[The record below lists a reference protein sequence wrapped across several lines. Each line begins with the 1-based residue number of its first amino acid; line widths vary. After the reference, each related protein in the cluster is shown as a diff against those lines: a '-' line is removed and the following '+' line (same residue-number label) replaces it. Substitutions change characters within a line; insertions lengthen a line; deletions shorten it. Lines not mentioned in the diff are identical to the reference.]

1 MAKRK
6 PTKREARRR
15 LRSIPDIPLPLRRL
29 GPIGR
34 SAGVVTSGAKAL
46 GELLITADPLNRTA
60 PRSASPLPQTRRSP
74 ESYARE
80 ARIKEG
86 LRDVGSAISNI
97 QFPEL
102 TRRDDTMNTRDIIR
116 EVVNNPLI
124 EITPEMLPII
134 NDVAILMDSNGD
146 LVENQFADQ
155 FRRDKVLPRKKRKKS
170 KYQMELGRQLK
181 KLKKKHPRTPITR
194 LMKRAHRL
202 TKKALK

>member
-1 MAKRK
+1 MARSLKDLSRDLDRKLKRGLK
-6 PTKREARRR
+6 DLRKLLPAGRGGQPFKKEPIIAPPRSWSPTP
-15 LRSIPDIPLPLRRL
+15 LRSRTVSPGSFAPS
-29 GPIGR
+29 PIR
-34 SAGVVTSGAKAL
+34 W
-46 GELLITADPLNRTA
+46 
-60 PRSASPLPQTRRSP
+60 SPTPSFQQEP
-74 ESYARE
+74 A
-80 ARIKEG
+80 
-86 LRDVGSAISNI
+86 
-97 QFPEL
+97 QEL
-102 TRRDDTMNTRDIIR
+102 TQVTPAEIIR

-134 NDVAILMDSNGD
+134 NDVAILLDSNGD